1 MNLTVVLLAGG
12 VFFFGVVA
20 YVMFMIF
27 LPEWVGITGKKAL
40 EAQDSHR
47 GTQAS
52 GPDLLGRMQDE
63 KSDQAKNKDEEK
75 S

>member
-1 MNLTVVLLAGG
+1 MNMTVVFLAGG
-12 VFFFGVVA
+12 VFLFGVVA

-40 EAQDSHR
+40 EAQEAHR
-47 GTQAS
+47 GDTQAS
-52 GPDLLGRMQDE
+52 SPGE
-63 KSDQAKNKDEEK
+63 QAKNKDEKK